1 MKPIPPRL
9 LITIYS
15 SLFAAFIVYASVHT
29 IAALHHGGEHHGHAH
44 AVFLAVVEIFGS
56 VLFPFRATRQIA
68 GVLLL
73 LVFVIAA
80 AITAAS
86 GTVPANLLLYA
97 ATVSFV
103 VALGRSLMPQR
114 RVRA

>member
-1 MKPIPPRL
+1 MKTISPRL

-15 SLFAAFIVYASVHT
+15 SLFAAFILYASVHT

-44 AVFLAVVEIFGS
+44 AVGLAVVEIFAS

-80 AITAAS
+80 AITASS

-97 ATVSFV
+97 ATVSFI
-103 VALGRSLMPQR
+103 VALERSFMPEP
-114 RVRA
+114 RVPA